1 MPRRVLAFCVVALL
15 VVSAC
20 GGDDSS
26 SENTVP
32 QASEADLA
40 AAHVSGPW
48 TVTIT
53 IDTQTPPAID
63 PSIAVGDVL
72 ERQFVLG
79 NGCNVDTGDCSVI
92 RESAAGQSSET
103 WTRQGGVLTYRVELP
118 VTLECEVDGEAKET
132 EHTARATITLTVT
145 DAILLGD
152 EWTATAMAYAREAEA
167 IPTVEGARPGCRPRA
182 APPSRPPPPCPTP
195 PSPTR
200 PSPTRPLPT
209 PPEHQRSDSPARS
222 S

>member
-1 MPRRVLAFCVVALL
+1 MPRRVLAFCAVALL

-26 SENTVP
+26 SDNTVP
-32 QASEADLA
+32 QASAADLA

-118 VTLECEVDGEAKET
+118 VTLECEVDGEAKEI
-132 EHTARATITLTVT
+132 EHAVRATITLTVT

-152 EWTATAMAYAREAEA
+152 GWTATAMAYAREAEA
-167 IPTVEGARPGCRPRA
+167 TPTVAG
-182 APPSRPPPPCPTP
+182 CPTGLQTE
-195 PSPTR
+195 SG
-200 PSPTRPLPT
+200 
-209 PPEHQRSDSPARS
+209 
-222 S
+222 